1 MPFEFRAIGESME
14 DLAAQLQAAA
24 MTITTG
30 LEYMDGVLP
39 PNGGEPVPDEGV
51 TTKGTVIDYAALP
64 PDAEIPELKKRR
76 GRPKKEEQ
84 SPLADI
90 ARQLQEKAEHEEQLE
105 QEFLAR
111 AALAPA
117 EEEEDPFEGVAA
129 EPKMTAQEAKA
140 EAMNLLQRVWL
151 QNKDGIR
158 RLQTEFGVKKF
169 IDVPA
174 ERGHELLAA
183 VQAVA
188 VEQAA

>member
-1 MPFEFRAIGESME
+1 MPFEFRATGESME
-14 DLAAQLQAAA
+14 DLATQLQAAA
-24 MTITTG
+24 LTITAG
-30 LEYMDGVLP
+30 LERVEADPPPEAKLALDAYMISGSGSLELE
-39 PNGGEPVPDEGV
+39 EPLGQP
-51 TTKGTVIDYAALP
+51 IAAEEP
-64 PDAEIPELKKRR
+64 KKRR
-76 GRPKKEEQ
+76 GRPKKEETPERLQ
-84 SPLADI
+84 SLDLPP
-90 ARQLQEKAEHEEQLE
+90 EPVE
-105 QEFLAR
+105 
-111 AALAPA
+111 
-117 EEEEDPFEGVAA
+117 EEEEDPFEGAATA